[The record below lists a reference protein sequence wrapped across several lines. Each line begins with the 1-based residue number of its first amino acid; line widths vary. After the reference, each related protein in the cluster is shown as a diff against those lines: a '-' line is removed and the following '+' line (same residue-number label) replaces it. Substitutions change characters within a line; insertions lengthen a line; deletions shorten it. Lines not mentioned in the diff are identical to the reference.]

1 MKPDS
6 FNEVIGGKR
15 YRTAASTLIAS
26 DAYFD
31 GSNWERHG
39 RNTFLYRTK
48 NGGYFKVNQTR
59 WQGERD
65 SLTPLNPDEAETLFE
80 ELPEKEMDFED
91 AFPGVTVVD
100 A

>member
-48 NGGYFKVNQTR
+48 NGG
-59 WQGERD
+59 
-65 SLTPLNPDEAETLFE
+65 
-80 ELPEKEMDFED
+80 
-91 AFPGVTVVD
+91 
-100 A
+100 